1 VTVKPF
7 GDLPDGTEVP
17 TVSFKNDPIVRC
29 KECRAYI
36 CPFVRWIENG
46 AKWICPFCGD
56 LNNTESY
63 YYSTIEA
70 DGYRTDHDERPEF
83 SCGTVDF
90 IANHEYMNRPP
101 MPPTYIFA
109 FDVSKPAVDSGYL
122 ALACQTIKSVIEAQL
137 LPGMSEERAKVAFLT
152 YDKNIQYYNLRS
164 ILKQPQMMVMTDT
177 ENVFMPTPED
187 LLVNLQDSYDL
198 VINLLD
204 NLPNYFAKAT
214 GQDSCFVAALQCA
227 NNIIKQIGGKMV
239 FF

>member
-1 VTVKPF
+1 
-7 GDLPDGTEVP
+7 
-17 TVSFKNDPIVRC
+17 
-29 KECRAYI
+29 
-36 CPFVRWIENG
+36 
-46 AKWICPFCGD
+46 
-56 LNNTESY
+56 
-63 YYSTIEA
+63 
-70 DGYRTDHDERPEF
+70 
-83 SCGTVDF
+83 
-90 IANHEYMNRPP
+90 
-101 MPPTYIFA
+101 
-109 FDVSKPAVDSGYL
+109 
-122 ALACQTIKSVIEAQL
+122 
-137 LPGMSEERAKVAFLT
+137 MSEERAKVAFLT